1 MSFSPF
7 FRVSVFGVLFFGV
20 LAGISVAE
28 TLSLETY
35 LKQVQARNQAVRSS
49 MMSMEAVT
57 LRAKE
62 AGFLY
67 SPTFF
72 SDFQAMSDS
81 RRLQNP
87 SFQGSKT
94 DYLMGSSGIEVQT
107 EFGLQASL
115 SYQLSY
121 TSIVGASSVFVPQAN
136 FFDVRP
142 LLSVNYPLMRNSGGK
157 DTRSAFDVIEAQ
169 SLVKL
174 YSESYKVKQLL
185 AEAETA
191 YWRLVLAHEMVEIQ
205 IKVLQK
211 AYQIRDWAANR
222 VKLQLADRS
231 DLLQVEAV
239 AQLRELELQSAK
251 DELSDAARAFNVAR
265 GEDAETVSEVLVS
278 LDSVGLRT
286 LEIPARADFRED
298 VLAAKQAYRLASL
311 NAKLSDAVYDPSLD
325 LFGSIA
331 LNRRDS
337 NAIDAALSSFSLSFP
352 TNVVGI
358 KYKMS
363 LDGGRISDVKKGIVK
378 EVESAA
384 LSFDRKVFEQDREWK
399 DLTQKFHDVK
409 KRLLISQKMEAIQKE
424 KWSYELDRHRQGRTT
439 TYQVIMFEQ
448 DYTNAYSSR
457 LRIEADLLRLFTQ
470 LKTFGS

>member
-1 MSFSPF
+1 MSFLSF
-7 FRVSVFGVLFFGV
+7 FRVSVFCGIFLGF
-20 LAGISVAE
+20 LAVISVAE

-35 LKQVQARNQAVRSS
+35 LKQVQSRNQAVRSS
-49 MMSMEAVT
+49 MMSMEAT
-57 LRAKE
+57 LLRAKE

-72 SDFQAMSDS
+72 SDFQAMSDA

-142 LLSVNYPLMRNSGGK
+142 VLSVNYPLMRNSGGK

-185 AEAETA
+185 ADAEMA
-191 YWRLVLAHEMVEIQ
+191 YWRLVLADEMVDIQ

-251 DELSDAARAFNVAR
+251 DELSAAARAFNVAR

-337 NAIDAALSSFSLSFP
+337 NAIDAALSSFSFSFP

-363 LDGGRISDVKKGIVK
+363 LDGGRISDVKKGVVK

-399 DLTQKFHDVK
+399 DLTQKFNDVK

-424 KWSYELDRHRQGRTT
+424 KWMYELNRHRQGRTT
-439 TYQVIMFEQ
+439 TYQVILFEQ

-457 LRIEADLLRLFTQ
+457 IRIESDLLRLFTQ
-470 LKTFGS
+470 LKTFGA